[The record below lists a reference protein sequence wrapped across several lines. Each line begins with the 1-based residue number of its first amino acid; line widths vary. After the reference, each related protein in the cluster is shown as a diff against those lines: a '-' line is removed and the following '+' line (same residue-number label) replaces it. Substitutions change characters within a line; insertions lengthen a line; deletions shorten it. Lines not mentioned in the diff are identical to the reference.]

1 MRWNHSYMPLFTIG
15 VKLLRAISYSP
26 KQYGEPHLLGK
37 LRKLLAIYTFCN
49 IRGLQIEVH
58 GIDVTFTNFLVICMF
73 LSSQKMII
81 NFGVYLTE
89 ISIIKCW
96 KIIKKINKTFTSLIL
111 KNNAFSIT
119 CFKYWSKTQLIIYFR
134 VLSEFI
140 FIDGCTWRSSERKI
154 LRLQILQIFCI
165 FIKKYDIK

>member
-15 VKLLRAISYSP
+15 VKLLRAISFSP

-81 NFGVYLTE
+81 NFGVYITE

-96 KIIKKINKTFTSLIL
+96 KIIKKINKTFISRIL

-165 FIKKYDIK
+165 FIKKYDMK